1 MQETGKPI
9 LMIDPLSEG
18 KRHLISMNPN
28 LKSIVYGH
36 TSMQTLI
43 KESQETG
50 TPLLIEKVRFDFNPE
65 TITEYLK
72 PTKKPNNLYFSTLL
86 ENLVLTPKIL
96 ESFTILSYC
105 KPLDTQEFK

>member
-9 LMIDPLSEG
+9 FMIDPLSEG
-18 KRHLISMNPN
+18 KRHLISMNPK

-36 TSMQTLI
+36 TSMQALI

-65 TITEYLK
+65 TIT
-72 PTKKPNNLYFSTLL
+72 
-86 ENLVLTPKIL
+86 
-96 ESFTILSYC
+96 
-105 KPLDTQEFK
+105 